1 LKEIHKENRECA
13 HRLFQCV
20 AAASRPLRV
29 EELAEFLAFDF
40 EAGSI
45 PTFLPD
51 WRSEDPTHTV
61 LSTCSSLL
69 AVVDDGHGFQVIQF
83 AHFSVKEY
91 LTSKRLAETKDTI
104 SCFHVFMTPA
114 HTVIAQACLG
124 ILLNLDEN
132 ITTGSLRDFPL
143 ARYAAEHWVE
153 HALFENVSSSVEDG
167 IKRLF
172 DPSESHLSTWVW
184 IYDPE
189 YPTLDHSFE
198 GPPPEARATPLHYAI
213 SCGMPDVATFL
224 IVEHSQD
231 VNAREIPFGQTPLHT
246 ASRHGDVELA
256 QVLLEHGAE
265 IDALDNEGK
274 TSICLAS
281 EIGHVE
287 LVQFLLKQGADA
299 EAQDDVIDRSPL
311 ETAVL
316 YGCMEVA
323 RVLLEHGVDAN
334 AQNKRGHTPL
344 FMASEWGNP
353 AAARLLLSYGADVK
367 ARCKDNQTLLHVAI
381 GEEITRLLL
390 ELGVDANAL
399 DIKNRTPLHCASDR
413 HVEVVQVLL
422 EHGVDANA
430 RDVNNV
436 TPLHVAS
443 GAFCW
448 GYSDL
453 SGEPRATARL
463 LLQYGSDIHARDDQ
477 GQTPFMIATARRYN
491 NVMQLLL
498 EHGAEDHRLS

>member
-1 LKEIHKENRECA
+1 LKEIHKENWECA

-69 AVVDDGHGFQVIQF
+69 AVVDDGRGFQVIQF

-91 LTSKRLAETKDTI
+91 LTSKRLAETGDTI

-132 ITTGSLRDFPL
+132 ITWGSLEDFPL
-143 ARYAAEHWVE
+143 AKYAAKHWVE

-189 YPTLDHSFE
+189 DLDPHYQFE
-198 GPPPEARATPLHYAI
+198 ETPPEARATPLHYAI
-213 SCGMPDVATFL
+213 SCGMLGVATFL

-231 VNAREIPFGQTPLHT
+231 VNARGFFSDRTPLHI

-265 IDALDNEGK
+265 IDARDIGGE
-274 TSICLAS
+274 TPIFLAS
-281 EIGHVE
+281 ECEHVE

-299 EAQDDVIDRSPL
+299 EARKDEMDLSLL
-311 ETAVL
+311 EDALVS
-316 YGCMEVA
+316 GCIEVA

-334 AQNKRGHTPL
+334 AQNKRGQTPL
-344 FMASEWGNP
+344 FKASEWGKP

-367 ARCKDNQTLLHVAI
+367 ARCKDNQTPLHVAE

-390 ELGVDANAL
+390 GLGVDANAL
-399 DIKNRTPLHCASDR
+399 DINNWTPLYHASEFGG
-413 HVEVVQVLL
+413 VEVVRLLL

-430 RDVNNV
+430 QDKQR
-436 TPLHVAS
+436 
-443 GAFCW
+443 
-448 GYSDL
+448 YSIRRSFRNRHGD
-453 SGEPRATARL
+453 
-463 LLQYGSDIHARDDQ
+463 
-477 GQTPFMIATARRYN
+477 GQWLIGCFP
-491 NVMQLLL
+491 VMAQM
-498 EHGAEDHRLS
+498 